1 MAIKPESLD
10 KVARSTYA
18 RLVKHFKDMGVD
30 VPEIDDPSAE
40 AGLFGVQALQSLD
53 AAVTAHN
60 EKSVRAEDVAG
71 HIGGGGGSGSSLN
84 TGTGKK

>member
-30 VPEIDDPSAE
+30 VPEIDGPSAE

-53 AAVTAHN
+53 AAVSAHN
-60 EKSVRAEDVAG
+60 EKSVRTENPLQGFTVNGETVVNA
-71 HIGGGGGSGSSLN
+71 SGS
-84 TGTGKK
+84 TGKK